1 MTPLSAELRKGFCS
15 EEIGARMNIA
25 KLTTAFNIL
34 DDTCLYSDDLPRY
47 FSAFLILISSAFA
60 KDLSSSIVIFLAA
73 SRFCSCRLAL
83 SAYKHQQSE

>member
-1 MTPLSAELRKGFCS
+1 
-15 EEIGARMNIA
+15 MNLA
-25 KLTTAFNIL
+25 KLTTAFNTH
-34 DDTCLYSDDLPRY
+34 DDTFLYSDDLPRY

-83 SAYKHQQSE
+83 SAYKHEVRIKRLVQSL